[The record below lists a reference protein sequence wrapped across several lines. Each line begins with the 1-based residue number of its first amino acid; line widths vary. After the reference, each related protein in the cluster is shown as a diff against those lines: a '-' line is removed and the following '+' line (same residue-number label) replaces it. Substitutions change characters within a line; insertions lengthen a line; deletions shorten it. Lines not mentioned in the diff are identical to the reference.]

1 MKIKKYLAPTLKEAT
16 EKMKAEL
23 GSEAI
28 ILSTR
33 VVEDKTLNNIVRLFE
48 ITSGIEEEKIE
59 VNQDI
64 LVDETVIQ
72 EEPEMVV
79 EEKNTA
85 PAVEKKPLNNNPSPI
100 INHIKEP
107 NDLPIEKLKSP
118 FSFSTPAKNT
128 KSKLN
133 SVVKQPIDDELKD
146 VIDTLINHEVQKPLI
161 KMVVNQ
167 LKKSKN
173 LLTTANLDD
182 YVISCLSSLIPT
194 TDFQLAKGKS
204 SKVVALVGP
213 TGVGKTTSIAKL
225 AAISKILHN
234 LDVGIISID
243 TYRLGAI
250 DQLRIFSEISNI
262 DLLVAYEPEEIPGLV
277 AKLKNKDLI
286 LIDTVGRS
294 QKNKEELRNIRKFL
308 DKVPLDDIFLVLSA
322 TSSAKNMMDAADKF
336 SLFNYSSFLFTKIDE
351 AITYGNLINIT
362 MNYNKPI
369 IFLTNGQVI
378 PDDIISADSEFIAK
392 IIYSGMAS

>member
-16 EKMKAEL
+16 EKMKKEL
-23 GSEAI
+23 GTEAI

-33 VVEDKTLNNIVRLFE
+33 VVEEKTLDNVVRLFE

-59 VNQDI
+59 FVAPTANKFAAETQAVLERQAQAAVNEIPRTQKENSV
-64 LVDETVIQ
+64 LTSFVDE
-72 EEPEMVV
+72 
-79 EEKNTA
+79 
-85 PAVEKKPLNNNPSPI
+85 LNSI
-100 INHIKEP
+100 SKER
-107 NDLPIEKLKSP
+107 NKSP
-118 FSFSTPAKNT
+118 FNFSLPQKDL

-133 SVVKQPIDDELKD
+133 TIVKQPIENDLKD

-173 LLTTANLDD
+173 LLNTSNLDS
-182 YVISCLSSLIPT
+182 YVISCLSSMIPT
-194 TDFQLAKGKS
+194 TDFKLAKGKK
-204 SKVVALVGP
+204 SKIVSLVGP

-262 DLLVAYEPEEIPGLV
+262 DLLVAYEPEEMPGLISQ
-277 AKLKNKDLI
+277 LKNKDLI

-294 QKNKEELRNIRKFL
+294 QKNMEELKNIKKFL
-308 DKVPLDDIFLVLSA
+308 EKIPVDDTLLVLSA
-322 TSSAKNMMDAADKF
+322 TSSERTLMDAADKF

-369 IFLTNGQVI
+369 MFLTNGQVI
-378 PDDIISADSEFIAK
+378 PDDIISADAEYIAK
-392 IIYSGMAS
+392 IIYTGMAM

>member
-1 MKIKKYLAPTLKEAT
+1 MKIKKFLAPTLKEAT
-16 EKMKAEL
+16 EKMKNEL
-23 GSEAI
+23 GSDAI

-33 VVEDKTLNNIVRLFE
+33 VVEEKSLDNIVRLFE
-48 ITSGIEEEKIE
+48 ITSGIEEDRVEYTQPVINKE
-59 VNQDI
+59 ELS
-64 LVDETVIQ
+64 LVDDDTLKLQDEKQVSKTLSSFA
-72 EEPEMVV
+72 EEF
-79 EEKNTA
+79 
-85 PAVEKKPLNNNPSPI
+85 NNFAQ
-100 INHIKEP
+100 
-107 NDLPIEKLKSP
+107 EKLKAP
-118 FSFSTPAKNT
+118 FSFTTPQNNFR
-128 KSKLN
+128 SRLN
-133 SVVKQPIDDELKD
+133 SVVKPPIDNELKD
-146 VIDTLINHEVQKPLI
+146 VIDTLINHDVQKPLI

-167 LKKSKN
+167 LKKSKS
-173 LLTTANLDD
+173 LLTSSNLDN
-182 YVISCLSSLIPT
+182 YVISCLSSMIPT
-194 TDFQLAKGKS
+194 TDFKLAKGKK

-262 DLLVAYEPEEIPGLV
+262 DLLVAYEPKDMPELF

-294 QKNKEELRNIRKFL
+294 QKNKDELKNIKSFL
-308 DKVPLDDIFLVLSA
+308 DKVPVNDVLLVLSA
-322 TSSAKNMMDAADKF
+322 TNSEKNLMDAADKF

-351 AITYGNLINIT
+351 AITYGNLINVT
-362 MNYNKPI
+362 TNYNKPI
-369 IFLTNGQVI
+369 MFLTNGQVI

-392 IIYSGMAS
+392 IIYSGMAI

>member
-1 MKIKKYLAPTLKEAT
+1 MKIKKFLAPTLKEAT
-16 EKMKAEL
+16 EKMKSEL
-23 GSEAI
+23 GSDAI

-33 VVEDKTLNNIVRLFE
+33 VVEEKSLDNVVRLFE
-48 ITSGIEEEKIE
+48 ITSGIEEDRVEYSRPAINKE
-59 VNQDI
+59 ELALVESDTVNF
-64 LVDETVIQ
+64 Q
-72 EEPEMVV
+72 EERPVTKTLSSFA
-79 EEKNTA
+79 EEF
-85 PAVEKKPLNNNPSPI
+85 NNFAQ
-100 INHIKEP
+100 
-107 NDLPIEKLKSP
+107 EKLKTP
-118 FSFSTPAKNT
+118 FTFSTPQKDFR
-128 KSKLN
+128 SRLN
-133 SVVKQPIDDELKD
+133 SVVKPPIDNELKD

-173 LLTTANLDD
+173 LLTTSNLDN
-182 YVISCLSSLIPT
+182 YVISCLSSMIPT
-194 TDFQLAKGKS
+194 TDFKLAKGKK

-262 DLLVAYEPEEIPGLV
+262 DLLVAYEPEDMPELMT
-277 AKLKNKDLI
+277 KLKNKDLI

-294 QKNKEELRNIRKFL
+294 QKNKDELKNIKKFL
-308 DKVPLDDIFLVLSA
+308 DKVPVNDTLLVLSA
-322 TSSAKNMMDAADKF
+322 TNSEKNLLDAADKF

-351 AITYGNLINIT
+351 AITYGNLINVT
-362 MNYNKPI
+362 TNYNKPI
-369 IFLTNGQVI
+369 MFLTNGQVI

-392 IIYSGMAS
+392 IIYSGMVG

>member
-1 MKIKKYLAPTLKEAT
+1 MKIKKFLAPTLKEAT
-16 EKMKAEL
+16 EKMKKEL

-33 VVEDKTLNNIVRLFE
+33 VVEEKTLDNVVRLFE

-59 VNQDI
+59 FKQQPAV
-64 LVDETVIQ
+64 Q
-72 EEPEMVV
+72 EQSTFVA
-79 EEKNTA
+79 EEKSPVLASTSEK
-85 PAVEKKPLNNNPSPI
+85 PANGSLASFKEELNNFQF
-100 INHIKEP
+100 
-107 NDLPIEKLKSP
+107 EKLKTP
-118 FSFSTPAKNT
+118 FNFSAPVKDLKT
-128 KSKLN
+128 KLN
-133 SVVKQPIDDELKD
+133 SIVKQPIDDGLKD

-173 LLTTANLDD
+173 LLNTSNLDS
-182 YVISCLSSLIPT
+182 YVISCLSSMIPT
-194 TDFQLAKGKS
+194 TDFKLAKGKK

-243 TYRLGAI
+243 TFRLGAI

-262 DLLVAYEPEEIPGLV
+262 DLLVAYEPEEMPGLISR
-277 AKLKNKDLI
+277 LKNKDLI

-294 QKNKEELRNIRKFL
+294 QKNKDELKNIKKFL
-308 DKVPLDDIFLVLSA
+308 EKVPVDDTLLVLSA
-322 TSSAKNMMDAADKF
+322 TNSVKNLMDAADKF
-336 SLFNYSSFLFTKIDE
+336 SLFNYDSFLFTKIDE

-392 IIYSGMAS
+392 IIYTGLAV

>member
-1 MKIKKYLAPTLKEAT
+1 MKIKKFLAPTLKEAT
-16 EKMKAEL
+16 EKMKMEL

-33 VVEDKTLNNIVRLFE
+33 VVEEKTLDSVVKLFE
-48 ITSGIEEEKIE
+48 ITSGIEEEIVE
-59 VNQDI
+59 VNQA
-64 LVDETVIQ
+64 LVFDETVIK
-72 EEPEMVV
+72 EEPVLTNAEKTVLIKEV
-79 EEKNTA
+79 KPSNGGASLPPEE
-85 PAVEKKPLNNNPSPI
+85 LNNLSF
-100 INHIKEP
+100 
-107 NDLPIEKLKSP
+107 EKLKMP
-118 FSFSTPAKNT
+118 FSTTFKNT
-128 KSKLN
+128 KTKLN
-133 SVVKQPIDDELKD
+133 TVVKQPIDEELKD

-173 LLTTANLDD
+173 LLTTSNLDD
-182 YVISCLSSLIPT
+182 YVISCLSSMIPT
-194 TDFQLAKGKS
+194 TDFQLAKGKN
-204 SKVVALVGP
+204 SKIVALVGP

-234 LDVGIISID
+234 LDIGIISID

-262 DLLVAYEPEEIPGLV
+262 DLLVAYEPEEMPGLV
-277 AKLKNKDLI
+277 SKLRGKDLI

-294 QKNKEELRNIRKFL
+294 QKNKDELRNIRKFL
-308 DKVPLDDIFLVLSA
+308 DKVPIDETFLVLSA
-322 TSSAKNMMDAADKF
+322 TSSEKNLMDAADKF

-351 AITYGNLINIT
+351 AITYGNLINIST
-362 MNYNKPI
+362 NCNKPI

-392 IIYSGMAS
+392 IIYTGLAS

>member
-16 EKMKAEL
+16 EKMKKEL
-23 GSEAI
+23 GTEAI

-33 VVEDKTLNNIVRLFE
+33 VVEEKSLDNVVRLFE

-59 VNQDI
+59 FVPSTSEKFESTTNATAQSQPQIITHDVPQTKNDSPT
-64 LVDETVIQ
+64 LTSFVDELNSLSKERT
-72 EEPEMVV
+72 
-79 EEKNTA
+79 KNPFTFTL
-85 PAVEKKPLNNNPSPI
+85 PQK
-100 INHIKEP
+100 
-107 NDLPIEKLKSP
+107 DL
-118 FSFSTPAKNT
+118 

-133 SVVKQPIDDELKD
+133 TVVKQPIDNDLKD

-173 LLTTANLDD
+173 LLNTSNLDS
-182 YVISCLSSLIPT
+182 YVISCLSSMIPT
-194 TDFQLAKGKS
+194 TDFKLSKGKK
-204 SKVVALVGP
+204 SKIVSLVGP

-262 DLLVAYEPEEIPGLV
+262 DLLVAYEPEDMPGLISKM
-277 AKLKNKDLI
+277 ANKDLI

-294 QKNKEELRNIRKFL
+294 QKNKEELKNIKRFL
-308 DKVPLDDIFLVLSA
+308 DKIPVDDTLLVLSA
-322 TSSAKNMMDAADKF
+322 TSSERTLMDAADKF

-369 IFLTNGQVI
+369 MFLTNGQVI
-378 PDDIISADSEFIAK
+378 PDDIISADSEYIAK
-392 IIYSGMAS
+392 IIYTGLAM

>member
-1 MKIKKYLAPTLKEAT
+1 MKIKKFLAPTLKEAT
-16 EKMKAEL
+16 EKMKNEL

-33 VVEDKTLNNIVRLFE
+33 VVEEKTLDNVVRLFE
-48 ITSGIEEEKIE
+48 ITSGIEEEKIDFKQQPSVQQQSTFAAE
-59 VNQDI
+59 ENTPI
-64 LVDETVIQ
+64 LTS
-72 EEPEMVV
+72 
-79 EEKNTA
+79 EKNANGSLTSFK
-85 PAVEKKPLNNNPSPI
+85 EELNNFQF
-100 INHIKEP
+100 
-107 NDLPIEKLKSP
+107 DKLKTP
-118 FSFSTPAKNT
+118 FTFSEPVKDLKT
-128 KSKLN
+128 KLN
-133 SVVKQPIDDELKD
+133 SIVKQPIDDGLKD

-173 LLTTANLDD
+173 LLNNSNLDS
-182 YVISCLSSLIPT
+182 YVISCLSSMIPT
-194 TDFQLAKGKS
+194 TDFKLAKGKK

-243 TYRLGAI
+243 TFRLGAI

-262 DLLVAYEPEEIPGLV
+262 DLLVAYEPEEMPGLIS
-277 AKLKNKDLI
+277 KLKNKDLI

-294 QKNKEELRNIRKFL
+294 QKNKDELKNIKKFL
-308 DKVPLDDIFLVLSA
+308 EKVPVDDTLLVLSA
-322 TSSAKNMMDAADKF
+322 TNSVKNLMDAADKF
-336 SLFNYSSFLFTKIDE
+336 SLFNYDSFLFTKIDE

-378 PDDIISADSEFIAK
+378 PDDIISADSEYIAK
-392 IIYSGMAS
+392 IIYSGLAI

>member
-1 MKIKKYLAPTLKEAT
+1 MKIKKFLAPTLKEAT
-16 EKMKAEL
+16 EKMKKEL

-33 VVEDKTLNNIVRLFE
+33 VVEEKTLDNVVRLFE

-59 VNQDI
+59 FKQQPAV
-64 LVDETVIQ
+64 Q
-72 EEPEMVV
+72 EQSTFVA
-79 EEKNTA
+79 EEKSPVLTSEK
-85 PAVEKKPLNNNPSPI
+85 PANGSLASFKEELNNFQF
-100 INHIKEP
+100 
-107 NDLPIEKLKSP
+107 EKLKTP
-118 FSFSTPAKNT
+118 FTFSEPVKDLKT
-128 KSKLN
+128 KLN
-133 SVVKQPIDDELKD
+133 SIVKQPIDDGLKD

-173 LLTTANLDD
+173 LLNTSNLDN
-182 YVISCLSSLIPT
+182 YVISCLSSMIPT
-194 TDFQLAKGKS
+194 TDFKLAKGKK

-243 TYRLGAI
+243 TFRLGAI

-262 DLLVAYEPEEIPGLV
+262 DLLVAYEPEDMPGLISR
-277 AKLKNKDLI
+277 LKNKDLI

-294 QKNKEELRNIRKFL
+294 QKNKDELKNIKKFL
-308 DKVPLDDIFLVLSA
+308 EKVPVDDTLLVLSA
-322 TSSAKNMMDAADKF
+322 TNSVKNLMDAADKF
-336 SLFNYSSFLFTKIDE
+336 SLFNYDSFLFTKIDE

-392 IIYSGMAS
+392 IIYSGLAV

>member
-1 MKIKKYLAPTLKEAT
+1 MKIKKFLAPTLKEAT
-16 EKMKAEL
+16 EKMKMEL

-33 VVEDKTLNNIVRLFE
+33 VVEEKTLDSVARLFE

-59 VNQDI
+59 VNQQ
-64 LVDETVIQ
+64 LFVDETVVQ
-72 EEPEMVV
+72 EEPEMVI
-79 EEKNTA
+79 EERVM
-85 PAVEKKPLNNNPSPI
+85 VEKEEVKPSNGGNTVQLPE
-100 INHIKEP
+100 EP
-107 NDLPIEKLKSP
+107 HNISFEKFKTP
-118 FSFSTPAKNT
+118 FSFGPESKNA

-133 SVVKQPIDDELKD
+133 SIVKQPIDDELKD

-194 TDFQLAKGKS
+194 TDFQLAKGKN

-262 DLLVAYEPEEIPGLV
+262 DLLVAYEPDEMPGLI
-277 AKLKNKDLI
+277 AKLRNKDLI

-308 DKVPLDDIFLVLSA
+308 DKVPVDDTFLVLSA